1 MTADIG
7 GDKLDITAELPTR
20 FEDDSKRLTI
30 TIQDQLGGDVGD
42 VAVHLGVVHSGE
54 LILEETFLAPDG
66 RLAMDI
72 TTTPAGDLQISA
84 ERRSGMILAGPE
96 GIRVSGPVF
105 GAGGLYTLQIRIESV
120 GGEPVANPQT
130 HLADLLV
137 ADSMSHDAVDAEG
150 GSVTFTTKSYFDRIT
165 AFRYDADAGIITFGM
180 PFDWSESRVSH
191 IPVIHEE
198 VHFPKEFEEF
208 VTRGYL
214 GTANGVELFRSSVT
228 VDDFT
233 TEGDR
238 TVHFVLLQDHLR
250 LIKAQMDRPGG
261 SLPDHLTFTLQKT
274 QDIRSQMSAFTRNEE
289 FQVDMTWEPEE
300 MYKFRSNSYLCLTGY
315 HRQILSGVFAYGIQ
329 FDLNLYEEILPG
341 QKTKFIF
348 TIRDANTGET
358 LRNSGYD
365 FVLKQDDREIYRS
378 SGVAVV
384 GGDFVEY
391 EFSEEQA
398 GTATALIE
406 NIRGTGQHAAFV
418 FVVVPE
424 FGAVAILV
432 LVASVAAAA
441 LSRRTILRY

>member
-7 GDKLDITAELPTR
+7 GNNLDITAELPTR

-72 TTTPAGDLQISA
+72 TTAPAGDLQISA

-300 MYKFRSNSYLCLTGY
+300 
-315 HRQILSGVFAYGIQ
+315 
-329 FDLNLYEEILPG
+329 ILPG

-441 LSRRTILRY
+441 ALSRRTILRY

>member
-7 GDKLDITAELPTR
+7 GNKLDITAELPTR

-300 MYKFRSNSYLCLTGY
+300 
-315 HRQILSGVFAYGIQ
+315 
-329 FDLNLYEEILPG
+329 ILPG

-441 LSRRTILRY
+441 ALSRRTILRY

>member
-7 GDKLDITAELPTR
+7 GNKLDITAELPTR
-20 FEDDSKRLTI
+20 FEDDSKRLTV

-66 RLAMDI
+66 RLAVDI

-300 MYKFRSNSYLCLTGY
+300 
-315 HRQILSGVFAYGIQ
+315 
-329 FDLNLYEEILPG
+329 ILPG

-441 LSRRTILRY
+441 ALSRRTILRY

>member
-7 GDKLDITAELPTR
+7 GNKLDITAELPTS
-20 FEDDSKRLTI
+20 FEDDSKRLTL

-42 VAVHLGVVHSGE
+42 VAVRLGVVHSGE

-130 HLADLLV
+130 YLADLLV

-250 LIKAQMDRPGG
+250 LIKAQMERPGG

-289 FQVDMTWEPEE
+289 FQVDMTWEP
-300 MYKFRSNSYLCLTGY
+300 
-315 HRQILSGVFAYGIQ
+315 
-329 FDLNLYEEILPG
+329 EEILPG

-398 GTATALIE
+398 GTATVLIE

-441 LSRRTILRY
+441 ALSRRTILRY

>member
-300 MYKFRSNSYLCLTGY
+300 
-315 HRQILSGVFAYGIQ
+315 
-329 FDLNLYEEILPG
+329 ILPG

-441 LSRRTILRY
+441 ALSRRTILRY

>member
-7 GDKLDITAELPTR
+7 GNKLDITAELPTR
-20 FEDDSKRLTI
+20 FEDDSKRLTV

-72 TTTPAGDLQISA
+72 TTTSAGDLQISA

-300 MYKFRSNSYLCLTGY
+300 
-315 HRQILSGVFAYGIQ
+315 
-329 FDLNLYEEILPG
+329 ILPG

-441 LSRRTILRY
+441 ALSRRTILRY

>member
-1 MTADIG
+1 MVALAVPLAHGHGLGLDTVTADIG
-7 GDKLDITAELPTR
+7 GTKLDITAELPTR
-20 FEDDSKRLTI
+20 FEDDSKRLTL
-30 TIQDQLGGDVGD
+30 TIQDQSGGDARD
-42 VAVHLGVVHSGE
+42 VVIHLGVVHSGE
-54 LILEETFLAPDG
+54 LILEDVFFAPDG
-66 RLAMDI
+66 HLPIDI
-72 TTTPAGDLQISA
+72 TTITTGDLQISA

-105 GAGGLYTLQIRIESV
+105 GSGGLYTLQIRIESV
-120 GGEPVANPQT
+120 GGDPVPDPRT
-130 HLADLLV
+130 YLADLLV
-137 ADSMSHDAVDAEG
+137 VDSMNHDATDAEG

-165 AFRYDADAGIITFGM
+165 TFQYDADAGIITFSM

-198 VHFPKEFEEF
+198 VHFPKELEEL

-214 GTANGVELFRSSVT
+214 GTANGVDLFRSSVT

-261 SLPDHLTFTLQKT
+261 SLPDHMTFTLQKT
-274 QDIRSQMSAFTRNEE
+274 QDIRSQMSAFTRNEQ

-300 MYKFRSNSYLCLTGY
+300 
-315 HRQILSGVFAYGIQ
+315 
-329 FDLNLYEEILPG
+329 ILPD

-358 LRNSGYD
+358 LRNSDYD
-365 FVLKQDDREIYRS
+365 FVLKQDDQEIYRT

-384 GGDFVEY
+384 GGDFAEY

-398 GTATALIE
+398 GTATVLIE
-406 NIRGTGQHAAFV
+406 NIRGTDQHAAFV

-424 FGAVAILV
+424 FGVVAVLV
-432 LVASVAAAA
+432 LVASVAAAVA
-441 LSRRTILRY
+441 LSRRSALGY